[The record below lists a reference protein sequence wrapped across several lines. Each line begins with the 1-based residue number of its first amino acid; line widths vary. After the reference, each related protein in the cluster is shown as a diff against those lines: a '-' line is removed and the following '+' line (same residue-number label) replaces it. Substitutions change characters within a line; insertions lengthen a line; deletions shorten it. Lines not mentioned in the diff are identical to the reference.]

1 MNTKQVITYILLALS
16 ILSIASGIVFMI
28 VQDNQQ
34 DKLASTFAEKLEDK
48 ELPDRDGIRRNR
60 ELQNFNPRKKG
71 LAFTGQRLSTVLIG
85 LGVIFLVLG
94 VVLLMTIKTTA

>member
-1 MNTKQVITYILLALS
+1 MNAKQIVAYVLLALS

-48 ELPDRDGIRRNR
+48 ELSDRDEIRRNR
-60 ELQNFNPRKKG
+60 EFQNFNPRKKG
-71 LAFTGQRLSTVLIG
+71 LAFTGQRLSSVLIG